1 MKRAT
6 NIYRVQKP
14 MLGKN
19 IKRILQLRLKCI
31 PKNMSIYSYSH
42 SVTNKNTEYIK
53 KKKIK
58 INLHEKHSNFY
69 YFFY

>member
-6 NIYRVQKP
+6 NVYRVQKP

-19 IKRILQLRLKCI
+19 IKRILQLRLKHI

-42 SVTNKNTEYIK
+42 FVTLPLKLE
-53 KKKIK
+53 
-58 INLHEKHSNFY
+58 HRC
-69 YFFY
+69 